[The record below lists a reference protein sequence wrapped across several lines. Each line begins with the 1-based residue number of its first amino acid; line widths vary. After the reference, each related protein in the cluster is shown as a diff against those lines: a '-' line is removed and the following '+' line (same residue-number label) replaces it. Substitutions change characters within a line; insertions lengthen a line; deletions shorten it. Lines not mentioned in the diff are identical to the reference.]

1 MVMLLK
7 IFASIIPICLS
18 LTPTDHPSSLRLN
31 SVLMTSTNFT
41 LLSVTATTPIRTD
54 ARPRITEPEV
64 TVPENEEEGGEFE
77 TTSSTTT
84 ANEITTKEP
93 VATTGAG

>member
-1 MVMLLK
+1 
-7 IFASIIPICLS
+7 
-18 LTPTDHPSSLRLN
+18 
-31 SVLMTSTNFT
+31 MTSTNFT

-54 ARPRITEPEV
+54 QPIKITDPEV
-64 TVPENEEEGGEFE
+64 TVPGNEDESGGEFE

-93 VATTGAG
+93 AATAGAGMFSNWRIAFFNIKFIQNIFF